1 MNVRAEWNRAELRGN
16 VVNRWKSRLLRHWFL
31 PVLVIVWLAT
41 GGWWLTGLSAT
52 AAETSGDNSTEPFSI
67 ALIGDLPYTPIQE
80 ERFLDLIEAVN
91 QSDVAFVIHDGDLK
105 AGSTECSD
113 AAIVERKQL
122 FETFD
127 KPFIYVLGDNEWTD
141 CYREKAGSYDA
152 LERLDFVRA
161 LFTEGDRSMAVPSLT
176 LERQSADLKFSTY
189 RENVLWDYNNVL
201 FATLHVVGSNNNFG
215 RNSENDAEFRER
227 NRADLVWMQQ
237 AFERAKAGNYAGF
250 MLTIHANPLF
260 ELKPDEPERAG
271 FNEFIA
277 ALETEV
283 ANYNRPIVLVHG
295 DTHRFQIDKPLRQ
308 EGEEIANF
316 TRVETFGSP
325 NVHWLRAEIDP
336 NSDNVFEFY
345 QELIP
350 VDYDEESPR

>member
-1 MNVRAEWNRAELRGN
+1 MS
-16 VVNRWKSRLLRHWFL
+16 RWIDRQLHSWVF
-31 PVLVIVWLAT
+31 PFLVIACLAT
-41 GGWWLTGLSAT
+41 GVWLVPAMPAN
-52 AAETSGDNSTEPFSI
+52 AAGSPDDSPAPFSVS
-67 ALIGDLPYTPIQE
+67 LIGDLPYTPVQE

-105 AGSTECSD
+105 GGGTECSD
-113 AAIVERKQL
+113 EAIVERKQL
-122 FETFD
+122 FETFE

-141 CYREKAGSYDA
+141 CHREKAGSYDA
-152 LERLDFVRA
+152 LERLEFVRT
-161 LFTEGDRSMAVPSLT
+161 LFTDGDRSMAVPAIE
-176 LERQSADLKFSTY
+176 LERQSQTPKFSTY
-189 RENVLWDYNNVL
+189 RENVLWDYNNVM
-201 FATLHVVGSNNNFG
+201 FATLHVVGSNNNLG
-215 RNSENDAEFRER
+215 RTPENDAEYRER
-227 NRADLVWMQQ
+227 NAADLAWMKES
-237 AFERAKAGNYAGF
+237 FERAKTGDYAGF

-260 ELKPDEPERAG
+260 ELEPDDPNRSG

-283 ANYNRPIVLVHG
+283 ANYDRPIVLVHG
-295 DTHRFQIDKPLRQ
+295 DTHRFLIDKPLKQ
-308 EGEEIANF
+308 GGEEIANF

-350 VDYDEESPR
+350 VEYDEASPS

>member
-1 MNVRAEWNRAELRGN
+1 MG
-16 VVNRWKSRLLRHWFL
+16 RWLDRCLGRLLGDWGFPL
-31 PVLVIVWLAT
+31 LVIIGFAAGAWFMTDGPAIAT
-41 GGWWLTGLSAT
+41 ERPAANTEAST
-52 AAETSGDNSTEPFSI
+52 APFSVS
-67 ALIGDLPYTPIQE
+67 LMGDLPYTPVQE
-80 ERFLDLIEAVN
+80 ERFLDLIESVN

-105 AGSTECSD
+105 GGGTECSD
-113 AAIVERKQL
+113 EAIVERKQL
-122 FETFD
+122 FETFE

-161 LFTEGDRSMAVPSLT
+161 LFTEGDRSMAVPALT
-176 LERQSADLKFSTY
+176 LERQSATPDFSKY
-189 RENVLWDYNNVL
+189 RENVRWDYNNVL
-201 FATLHVVGSNNNFG
+201 FATLHVVGSNNNLG
-215 RNSENDAEFRER
+215 RNAENDAEYRER
-227 NRADLVWMQQ
+227 NAADLAWMRES
-237 AFERAKAGNYAGF
+237 FELAKTGGYAGF

-260 ELKPDEPERAG
+260 ELDPGDRERSG

-283 ANYNRPIVLVHG
+283 ANYDRPIVLVHG

-308 EGEEIANF
+308 GGEEIANF

-336 NSDNVFEFY
+336 SSDNVFDFY

-350 VDYDEESPR
+350 VEFDDDLPS

>member
-1 MNVRAEWNRAELRGN
+1 MK
-16 VVNRWKSRLLRHWFL
+16 RWMSHQFIYSFL
-31 PVLVIVWLAT
+31 PLLVIACLATGVWLAP
-41 GGWWLTGLSAT
+41 GISAI
-52 AAETSGDNSTEPFSI
+52 AASRTDSSAAPFSVS
-67 ALIGDLPYTPIQE
+67 LIGDLPYTPLQE

-113 AAIVERKQL
+113 EAIVERKQL
-122 FETFD
+122 FETFN
-127 KPFIYVLGDNEWTD
+127 KPFVYVLGDNEWTD
-141 CYREKAGSYDA
+141 CHREKAGSFDA
-152 LERLDFVRA
+152 LERLDFVRT
-161 LFTEGDRSMAVPSLT
+161 LFTEGDRSMAVPSLK
-176 LERQSADLKFSTY
+176 LERQSATPEFSTY
-189 RENVLWDYNNVL
+189 RENVMWDYNSVL

-215 RNSENDAEFRER
+215 RNPENDAEYRER
-227 NRADLVWMQQ
+227 NAADLAWMRQS
-237 AFERAKAGNYAGF
+237 FERAKAGDYAGF

-260 ELKPDEPERAG
+260 ELEPEDPDRSG

-283 ANYNRPIVLVHG
+283 ANYDRPIVLVHG
-295 DTHRFQIDKPLRQ
+295 DTHRFKIDKPLRQ
-308 EGEEIANF
+308 GREEIANF

-336 NSDNVFEFY
+336 SSENVFEFY

-350 VDYDEESPR
+350 VDYDEVSPS

>member
-1 MNVRAEWNRAELRGN
+1 MS
-16 VVNRWKSRLLRHWFL
+16 RWLSDRLLGWTL
-31 PVLVIVWLAT
+31 PLLVLVWTVLVGMPVT
-41 GGWWLTGLSAT
+41 GMPAM
-52 AAETSGDNSTEPFSI
+52 AAEGAAAPFSI
-67 ALIGDLPYTPIQE
+67 SLIGDLPYTPVQE
-80 ERFLDLIEAVN
+80 ERFLDLIESVN

-105 AGSTECSD
+105 SGGAECSD
-113 AAIVERKQL
+113 EAIVERKQL

-141 CYREKAGSYDA
+141 CHRENAGSYDS

-161 LFTEGDRSMAVPSLT
+161 LFTEGDRSMAVPSIE
-176 LERQSADLKFSTY
+176 LERQSATPDYSTY
-189 RENVLWDYNNVL
+189 RENVRWDYNNVL
-201 FATLHVVGSNNNFG
+201 FATLHVVGSNNNLG
-215 RNSENDAEFRER
+215 RNPENDAEYRAR
-227 NRADLVWMQQ
+227 NAADLAWMQESFQ
-237 AFERAKAGNYAGF
+237 QAKAGNYAGF
-250 MLTIHANPLF
+250 MLIIHANPLF
-260 ELKPDEPERAG
+260 ELKPDDPQRSG

-283 ANYNRPIVLVHG
+283 VNYDRPIVLVHG

-308 EGEEIANF
+308 EGEEISNF

-350 VDYDEESPR
+350 VEFEQESAS